1 MNSRSFRLPRCA
13 QAGIPRTVPIDAE
26 GRVIDQVVSGDESRW
41 RALRKEFEA
50 GLAGSE

>member
-1 MNSRSFRLPRCA
+1 MNSRSLRLPRCA
-13 QAGIPRTVPIDAE
+13 QAGIARTVLIDAE
-26 GRVIDQVVSGDESRW
+26 GRVIDQVVSWDESRC